1 METGAIAA
9 RTTMQAAAHT
19 LIPNA
24 LSFGSTA
31 KQTREADHAAA
42 ETARLQRLFGSS
54 FAVFDGRTGEPVSLP
69 DDLPRRDWSQRAALL
84 RAVAERGRAE
94 FLDEEDP
101 LITLAVPLPTAATSL
116 VAASMFLTRR
126 PRPHET
132 VLRAC
137 EELQTDP
144 AQTACW
150 MLRQKPW
157 EPDALLRMAEL
168 YSAERAAASRA
179 AELEHETRSLSAN
192 LAATYE
198 EISLLHRLTQH
209 LRISESDEELGRIAL
224 EWLGEVVP
232 AEAFVLQFLPV
243 TVQDASLQHTA
254 RSKSLMM
261 TGGVCPISED
271 QFNSIIAYLNP
282 NPGGRPTV
290 VNYAARRAGWPATDV
305 REIVVVSMVEGEH
318 LFGWLAAINHR
329 RGLEFGTV
337 EASLLNSVAAIL
349 GIHSGNI
356 ELYRQQREL
365 LAGIVRALTSAI
377 DAKDP
382 YTCGHS
388 DRVARLA
395 VRLAEE
401 MGRDRAEIHTIYLAG
416 LLHDIGKIGI
426 DDQVLRKPDKLTEA
440 EYEHIKRHVV
450 IGHKILRDLT
460 KLGEVLPIVLHH
472 HESWDGGGYPKNLV
486 GADIPLAARI
496 VAVADSYDAM
506 GSDRPYRK
514 GMPDEKIDAIF
525 RAGAG
530 QQWDPDVVEAFFR
543 AREDLRDICKS
554 ERDQIEIEFPAW
566 TKPV

>member
-1 METGAIAA
+1 MHAA
-9 RTTMQAAAHT
+9 T
-19 LIPNA
+19 LTSIPNA
-24 LSFGSTA
+24 SLFGSLATPTNDA
-31 KQTREADHAAA
+31 DVALAEA
-42 ETARLQRLFGSS
+42 ARLQRLFGAS
-54 FAVFDGRTGEPVSLP
+54 FALFDGRNGEPVVLP

-84 RAVAERGRAE
+84 RAVGERNRAE
-94 FLDEEDP
+94 FIDEEDP
-101 LITLAVPLPTAATSL
+101 LITLAVPCVTTAATPL

-132 VLRAC
+132 ISRTC
-137 EELQTDP
+137 EELQIDA

-168 YSAERAAASRA
+168 YSAERSAALRA
-179 AELEHETRSLSAN
+179 AELEHETRSLTAN

-224 EWLGEVVP
+224 DWLGEVVP

-254 RSKSLMM
+254 RSKSLML
-261 TGGVCPISED
+261 TGGTCPISED
-271 QFNSIIAYLNP
+271 QFNAIIAYLNP

-290 VNYAARRAGWPATDV
+290 VNYATRREGWPVAEV
-305 REIVVVSMVEGEH
+305 RELVVVALVEGEH
-318 LFGWLAAINHR
+318 LFGWLAAVNHR

-337 EASLLNSVAAIL
+337 EASLLNSVAAIV

-377 DAKDP
+377 DAKDQ

-401 MGRDRAEIHTIYLAG
+401 MGCDRAETHTIYLAG

-460 KLGEVLPIVLHH
+460 KLGDVLPIVLHH
-472 HESWDGGGYPKNLV
+472 HESWDGGGYPQNLA
-486 GADIPLAARI
+486 GANIPMAARI

-530 QQWDPDVVEAFFR
+530 QQWDPAVVDAFFR
-543 AREDLRDICKS
+543 AREDLREICKS
-554 ERDQIEIEFPAW
+554 EREQIEIEFPAW

>member
-1 METGAIAA
+1 MQTTTFTFGAMPSAPTIPQPTDAA
-9 RTTMQAAAHT
+9 GAT
-19 LIPNA
+19 
-24 LSFGSTA
+24 
-31 KQTREADHAAA
+31 A
-42 ETARLQRLFGSS
+42 ETAALSRLFGVS
-54 FAVFDGRTGEPVSLP
+54 FAVFDGRNGEPVFLP

-101 LITLAVPLPTAATSL
+101 LITLAIPCVKAAATPL

-132 VLRAC
+132 ITRAC
-137 EELQTDP
+137 EELQADP

-168 YSAERAAASRA
+168 YSTERRAARRVH
-179 AELEHETRSLSAN
+179 ELEHETRSLTAN

-198 EISLLHRLTQH
+198 EISLLYRLTQH
-209 LRISESDEELGRIAL
+209 LWISQSDEELGRIAL
-224 EWLGEVVP
+224 EWLGEVIP

-254 RSKSLMM
+254 RSKSLML
-261 TGGVCPISED
+261 TGGDCRISEE
-271 QFNSIIAYLNP
+271 QFSAVIAQLNP

-290 VNYAARRAGWPATDV
+290 VNYATRREGWPVAEV
-305 REIVVVSMVEGEH
+305 RELVVVSLVEGEH

-365 LAGIVRALTSAI
+365 LAGVVRALTSAI
-377 DAKDP
+377 DAKDQ

-472 HESWDGGGYPKNLV
+472 HESWDGGGYPQNLV
-486 GADIPLAARI
+486 GTNIPMAARI

-525 RAGAG
+525 RAGSG
-530 QQWDPDVVEAFFR
+530 QQWDPDVVDAFFR

-554 ERDQIEIEFPAW
+554 EREQIEIEFPEW
-566 TKPV
+566 TKPA